1 MSAPACAFRRDAK
14 VMFKHCD
21 PAELVFF
28 PRFFEMMNDLVEEFF
43 DAIGYPFEAFHREG
57 AIPTVQVEAGFPKP
71 SRHGDRLQFSLWVEK
86 IGRTS
91 STIRILTESGGET
104 RMSYRATMVLVG
116 EDGRPKGFP
125 DALRQAMMPYMES
138 EDA

>member
-1 MSAPACAFRRDAK
+1 MSAPVCAFRRDAK

-43 DAIGYPFEAFHREG
+43 DAIGYPFEQFHQQG

-91 STIRILTESGGET
+91 GTVRILTESDGET
-104 RMSYRATMVLVG
+104 RMTYRATMVLVG
-116 EDGRPKGFP
+116 EDGRPKAFP
-125 DALRQAMMPYMES
+125 
-138 EDA
+138 

>member
-1 MSAPACAFRRDAK
+1 MSTPACAFTRESK
-14 VMFKHCD
+14 VLFKHCD

-43 DAIGYPFEAFHREG
+43 DAIGYPFEDFHREG
-57 AIPTVQVEAGFPKP
+57 AIPTVQIEAGFPKP
-71 SRHGDRLQFSLWVEK
+71 SRHGDRLTFSLWVEK

-91 STIRILTESGGET
+91 STIRILTESDGET
-104 RMSYRATMVLVG
+104 RMTYRATMVLVG

-125 DALRQAMMPYMES
+125 GALRQAMMPYMES

>member
-43 DAIGYPFEAFHREG
+43 DAIGYPFEEFHRHG

-71 SRHGDRLQFSLWVEK
+71 SRHGDRLVFSLWVEQ

-91 STIRILTESGGET
+91 STIRILTQSDGET
-104 RMSYRATMVLVG
+104 RMTYRATMVLVA

-125 DALRQAMMPYMES
+125 DDLRQAMMPYMES

>member
-71 SRHGDRLQFSLWVEK
+71 SRHGDRLQFSLWVET

-91 STIRILTESGGET
+91 STIRILTESDGET
-104 RMSYRATMVLVG
+104 RMTYRATMVLVG

-125 DALRQAMMPYMES
+125 DSLRQAMMPYMES

>member
-14 VMFKHCD
+14 VLFKHCD

-43 DAIGYPFEAFHREG
+43 DAIGYPFEDFHQQG
-57 AIPTVQVEAGFPKP
+57 AIPTVQVEAGFPRP
-71 SRHGDRLQFSLWVEK
+71 SRHGDRLQFALWVEK

-104 RMSYRATMVLVG
+104 RMTYRATMVLVG
-116 EDGRPKGFP
+116 GDGRPKGFP

>member
-1 MSAPACAFRRDAK
+1 MSAPVCAFTRESK
-14 VMFKHCD
+14 VLFKHCD

-43 DAIGYPFEAFHREG
+43 DAIGYPFEEFHHQG
-57 AIPTVQVEAGFPKP
+57 AIPTVQIEAGFPKP
-71 SRHGDRLQFSLWVEK
+71 SRHGDRLCFSLWVER
-86 IGRTS
+86 IGGTS
-91 STIRILTESGGET
+91 ATLRILTQSGGET
-104 RMSYRATMVLVG
+104 RMTYRATIVLVG
-116 EDGRPKGFP
+116 EDGRPKAWP